1 MHYIHLL
8 RLYVPDIQHLDQN
21 NPSHSKLLRRENIII
36 KDMLIEGKINYS
48 PNISMP
54 SLEYIGLKKPSTN

>member
-1 MHYIHLL
+1 LC
-8 RLYVPDIQHLDQN
+8 VPDIKHLNQK

-36 KDMLIEGKINYS
+36 KDMLIDEKINYS